1 MPGTRVRRRTA
12 HRERR
17 RAARRHALLAVASAV
32 VAIGATAGQATASR
46 AWRRA

>member
-32 VAIGATAGQATASR
+32 VAIGATAGLIDAGHQD
-46 AWRRA
+46 